1 VGSRSLLAHG
11 DILPVVVL
19 LVWRNLSWVLL
30 VLLIFFLVLVAI
42 QVLGLFL
49 SDVIGAVY
57 VKAPIAFQ
65 QETLAFN
72 SPKLNYACRP
82 LITHSLQ
89 VLKLRIFLI
98 KLTSRFPLSRLTF
111 VSRRRQIPNSFLGT
125 CLRWVNLII
134 RILLIWLSVLLLQSI
149 DWYGELLLIV
159 FVTALIYNYV
169 LSGQLHLSS
178 YSFKSFLF

>member
-1 VGSRSLLAHG
+1 M
-11 DILPVVVL
+11 
-19 LVWRNLSWVLL
+19 
-30 VLLIFFLVLVAI
+30 LLIFFLVLVAI
-42 QVLGLFL
+42 QVLSLFL
-49 SDVIGAVY
+49 SDVIGDVY

-72 SPKLNYACRP
+72 SPELYYACRP

-111 VSRRRQIPNSFLGT
+111 VSRRGQIPNSFLGT
-125 CLRWVNLII
+125 CLRIINLII

-149 DWYGELLLIV
+149 DWYGKLLLIV
-159 FVTALIYNYV
+159 FVAAFIYNYV
-169 LSGQLHLSS
+169 FSGQLHLPS

>member
-1 VGSRSLLAHG
+1 M
-11 DILPVVVL
+11 
-19 LVWRNLSWVLL
+19 
-30 VLLIFFLVLVAI
+30 LLIFFLVLVAI

-49 SDVIGAVY
+49 SHVIGDVY
-57 VKAPIAFQ
+57 VKAPIAFK

-72 SPKLNYACRP
+72 SPELYYACRP

-98 KLTSRFPLSRLTF
+98 KLTSRFSLSRLTF

-125 CLRWVNLII
+125 CLRLVNLII

-149 DWYGELLLIV
+149 DWYGKLLLIA

-169 LSGQLHLSS
+169 FSGQLHLSS
-178 YSFKSFLF
+178 YSFKSLLF

>member
-1 VGSRSLLAHG
+1 M
-11 DILPVVVL
+11 
-19 LVWRNLSWVLL
+19 
-30 VLLIFFLVLVAI
+30 AI

-49 SDVIGAVY
+49 SVGIGAIY

-72 SPKLNYACRP
+72 SPELYYACRP

-125 CLRWVNLII
+125 CLRLVNLII
-134 RILLIWLSVLLLQSI
+134 RILLIWLSVLLQSI
-149 DWYGELLLIV
+149 DWYGKLLLIA

-169 LSGQLHLSS
+169 FSGQLHLSS

>member
-1 VGSRSLLAHG
+1 M
-11 DILPVVVL
+11 
-19 LVWRNLSWVLL
+19 
-30 VLLIFFLVLVAI
+30 LLIFFLVLVTI
-42 QVLGLFL
+42 QVLSLFL
-49 SDVIGAVY
+49 SDVIRAVY
-57 VKAPIAFQ
+57 VKTPIAFQ

-72 SPKLNYACRP
+72 SPELYYACRA

-89 VLKLRIFLI
+89 VLKLRIFFL
-98 KLTSRFPLSRLTF
+98 KLNSRFPLSQLTF

-125 CLRWVNLII
+125 CFRLVNLII

-169 LSGQLHLSS
+169 FSSQLHLSS